1 MKYPFLRFGAPRPVV
16 SQHSAV
22 HNTQPPRAWNLLI
35 NMTLRFRDDIL
46 TMLLAQCRRLPMTRV
61 TQVAFLAL
69 LIMLAQQS
77 AALTWRLLTL
87 ASPQTSQPWQP
98 SAVAV
103 SGQSNPRLELGE
115 VSRLALFG
123 KAIPKA
129 QAKAAVAANAP
140 RTQLNAQLNG
150 VLASSDP
157 AKSIAIIAM
166 SGIQNSYGVGDM
178 IDGTQAR
185 IRQVYPDRVIIERD
199 GRDET
204 LMLDGEEYGKP
215 LPQTNTPP
223 LGSLRSELMADPG
236 KITDYLNISPVQVD
250 GHMTGYRLNPG
261 SNPEFFNQS
270 GLQANDL
277 AISINGLD
285 LRDNMQA
292 MQAMQQMAGATEMTV
307 TVERQGEQFD
317 IYVRLSE

>member
-1 MKYPFLRFGAPRPVV
+1 
-16 SQHSAV
+16 
-22 HNTQPPRAWNLLI
+22 
-35 NMTLRFRDDIL
+35 MT
-46 TMLLAQCRRLPMTRV
+46 LLAQCRRLPMTRV
-61 TQVAFLAL
+61 TQVIFLVL
-69 LIMLAQQS
+69 LLMLAQQS

-87 ASPQTSQPWQP
+87 TSPQTSQPWQP
-98 SAVAV
+98 VPVATASQ
-103 SGQSNPRLELGE
+103 SGPRLELGE
-115 VSRLALFG
+115 ISRLALFG

-129 QAKAAVAANAP
+129 QAKAAAVAANAP

-150 VLASSDP
+150 VLASSEP

-185 IRQVYPDRVIIERD
+185 IRQVFSDRVIIERD

-215 LPQTNTPP
+215 LPQTGNAAP
-223 LGSLRSELMADPG
+223 LGALRSELMTDPG

-250 GHMTGYRLNPG
+250 GRMTGYRLNPG
-261 SNPEFFNQS
+261 THPEFFNQS

-292 MQAMQQMAGATEMTV
+292 MQAMQQMAGATELTV

>member
-1 MKYPFLRFGAPRPVV
+1 
-16 SQHSAV
+16 
-22 HNTQPPRAWNLLI
+22 
-35 NMTLRFRDDIL
+35 
-46 TMLLAQCRRLPMTRV
+46 MLLAQCRRLPMTRV

-215 LPQTNTPP
+215 LPQTNAAP

-250 GHMTGYRLNPG
+250 GRMTGYRLNPG
-261 SNPEFFNQS
+261 SNPEFFNPS

>member
-1 MKYPFLRFGAPRPVV
+1 
-16 SQHSAV
+16 
-22 HNTQPPRAWNLLI
+22 
-35 NMTLRFRDDIL
+35 MT
-46 TMLLAQCRRLPMTRV
+46 TLLAQCRRLPMTRV
-61 TQVAFLAL
+61 TQVLFLAL

-87 ASPQTSQPWQP
+87 ASPPTSEPWQP
-98 SAVAV
+98 SAVAAN
-103 SGQSNPRLELGE
+103 SQGNPRLELGE

-215 LPQTNTPP
+215 LPQTNTASI
-223 LGSLRSELMADPG
+223 GSLRSELMADPG

-250 GHMTGYRLNPG
+250 GRMTGYRLNPG

>member
-1 MKYPFLRFGAPRPVV
+1 
-16 SQHSAV
+16 
-22 HNTQPPRAWNLLI
+22 
-35 NMTLRFRDDIL
+35 
-46 TMLLAQCRRLPMTRV
+46 MLLAQCRRLPMTRV
-61 TQVAFLAL
+61 IQVAFLAL

-103 SGQSNPRLELGE
+103 NGQSNPRLELGE

-123 KAIPKA
+123 KALPKA

-215 LPQTNTPP
+215 LPQTNAAP

-250 GHMTGYRLNPG
+250 GRMTGYRLNPG

-292 MQAMQQMAGATEMTV
+292 MQAMQQMAGATELTV

>member
-1 MKYPFLRFGAPRPVV
+1 MLP
-16 SQHSAV
+16 
-22 HNTQPPRAWNLLI
+22 
-35 NMTLRFRDDIL
+35 
-46 TMLLAQCRRLPMTRV
+46 LLAQCRRLPMTRV
-61 TQVAFLAL
+61 TQVIFLVL
-69 LIMLAQQS
+69 LLMLAQQS
-77 AALTWRLLTL
+77 AALTWRLLSMAAPHTI
-87 ASPQTSQPWQP
+87 QPWQP
-98 SAVAV
+98 APVATASQ
-103 SGQSNPRLELGE
+103 SGPRLELGE
-115 VSRLALFG
+115 ISRLALFG
-123 KAIPKA
+123 KALQQA
-129 QAKAAVAANAP
+129 QNKAATVAANAP

-185 IRQVYPDRVIIERD
+185 IRQVFSDRVIIERD

-215 LPQTNTPP
+215 LPQTGNAAP
-223 LGSLRSELMADPG
+223 LSALRSELMADPG
-236 KITDYLNISPVQVD
+236 KITDYLNISPVQAD
-250 GHMTGYRLNPG
+250 GRMTGYRLNPG
-261 SNPEFFNQS
+261 NNPAFFNQS

-292 MQAMQQMAGATEMTV
+292 MQAMQQMAGATELTV

-317 IYVRLSE
+317 VYVRLSE

>member
-1 MKYPFLRFGAPRPVV
+1 
-16 SQHSAV
+16 
-22 HNTQPPRAWNLLI
+22 
-35 NMTLRFRDDIL
+35 MTLRFRDDIL

-103 SGQSNPRLELGE
+103 NGQSNPRLELGE

-215 LPQTNTPP
+215 LPQTNTAP

>member
-1 MKYPFLRFGAPRPVV
+1 
-16 SQHSAV
+16 
-22 HNTQPPRAWNLLI
+22 
-35 NMTLRFRDDIL
+35 MTLRFRDDIL

-69 LIMLAQQS
+69 LIILAQQS

-87 ASPQTSQPWQP
+87 ASPQISQPWQP

-166 SGIQNSYGVGDM
+166 SGIQNSYGIGDM

-215 LPQTNTPP
+215 LPQTNAAP

-250 GHMTGYRLNPG
+250 GRMTGYRLNPG

>member
-1 MKYPFLRFGAPRPVV
+1 MLIYMNRLTKLLVQYQQLPV
-16 SQHSAV
+16 
-22 HNTQPPRAWNLLI
+22 
-35 NMTLRFRDDIL
+35 
-46 TMLLAQCRRLPMTRV
+46 TRV
-61 TQVAFLAL
+61 TQALFLVLLILLAL
-69 LIMLAQQS
+69 QCANLTWHLLAQATPLS
-77 AALTWRLLTL
+77 
-87 ASPQTSQPWQP
+87 SQPWQP
-98 SAVAV
+98 SVIATA
-103 SGQSNPRLELGE
+103 GQSPPRLELGE

-123 KAIPKA
+123 KAIPKV
-129 QAKAAVAANAP
+129 QAKAAVAAHTP

-166 SGIQNSYGVGDM
+166 SGIQNSYSAGEL

-204 LMLDGEEYGKP
+204 LMLEGEEYGKP
-215 LPQTNTPP
+215 LPQQGGNAQ
-223 LGSLRSELMADPG
+223 LSSVRNELMSDPG

-250 GHMTGYRLNPG
+250 GRLAGYRLNPG
-261 SNPEFFNQS
+261 NNPELFNQS

-292 MQAMQQMAGATEMTV
+292 MQAMQLLAGATELTV

-317 IYVRLSE
+317 VYVRLSE

>member
-1 MKYPFLRFGAPRPVV
+1 
-16 SQHSAV
+16 
-22 HNTQPPRAWNLLI
+22 
-35 NMTLRFRDDIL
+35 
-46 TMLLAQCRRLPMTRV
+46 MTRV

-103 SGQSNPRLELGE
+103 NGQNNPRLELGE

-215 LPQTNTPP
+215 LPQTNAAP
-223 LGSLRSELMADPG
+223 LGSLRSELMSDPG

-250 GHMTGYRLNPG
+250 GRMTGYRLNPG

>member
-1 MKYPFLRFGAPRPVV
+1 
-16 SQHSAV
+16 
-22 HNTQPPRAWNLLI
+22 
-35 NMTLRFRDDIL
+35 MTLRFRDDIL
-46 TMLLAQCRRLPMTRV
+46 TLLLARCQQLPLTRV
-61 TQVAFLAL
+61 TGVFFLAL
-69 LIMLAQQS
+69 LLMLAQQS

-87 ASPQTSQPWQP
+87 ANPQSSQPWQP
-98 SAVAV
+98 STVAV
-103 SGQSNPRLELGE
+103 SGQSSPRLELGE

-129 QAKAAVAANAP
+129 QAKTAVAANAP

-215 LPQTNTPP
+215 LPQTTNTTL

-236 KITDYLNISPVQVD
+236 KITDYLNISPVQMD
-250 GHMTGYRLNPG
+250 GRMAGYRLNPG
-261 SNPEFFNQS
+261 NNPEFFNQS

-292 MQAMQQMAGATEMTV
+292 MQAMQQLAGATEMTV

>member
-1 MKYPFLRFGAPRPVV
+1 
-16 SQHSAV
+16 
-22 HNTQPPRAWNLLI
+22 
-35 NMTLRFRDDIL
+35 MTLRFRDDIL

-103 SGQSNPRLELGE
+103 NGQSNPRLELGE

-215 LPQTNTPP
+215 LPQTNAAP

-250 GHMTGYRLNPG
+250 GRMTGYRLNPG

-292 MQAMQQMAGATEMTV
+292 MQAMQAMQQMAGATEMTV

>member
-1 MKYPFLRFGAPRPVV
+1 
-16 SQHSAV
+16 
-22 HNTQPPRAWNLLI
+22 
-35 NMTLRFRDDIL
+35 MTLRFRDDIL

-61 TQVAFLAL
+61 TQLAFLAL
-69 LIMLAQQS
+69 LLMLAQQS

-87 ASPQTSQPWQP
+87 ASPQISQPWQP

-215 LPQTNTPP
+215 LPQTNTAP

-250 GHMTGYRLNPG
+250 GRMTGYRLNPG

>member
-1 MKYPFLRFGAPRPVV
+1 M
-16 SQHSAV
+16 
-22 HNTQPPRAWNLLI
+22 
-35 NMTLRFRDDIL
+35 

-69 LIMLAQQS
+69 LLMLAQQS

-87 ASPQTSQPWQP
+87 ASPQISQPWQP

-215 LPQTNTPP
+215 LPQTNTAP

-250 GHMTGYRLNPG
+250 GRMTGYRLNPG

>member
-1 MKYPFLRFGAPRPVV
+1 
-16 SQHSAV
+16 
-22 HNTQPPRAWNLLI
+22 
-35 NMTLRFRDDIL
+35 
-46 TMLLAQCRRLPMTRV
+46 MLQAQCRRLPMTRV

-103 SGQSNPRLELGE
+103 NGQSNPRLELGE

-215 LPQTNTPP
+215 LPQTNTAP
-223 LGSLRSELMADPG
+223 LGSLRSELIADPG

-250 GHMTGYRLNPG
+250 GRMTGYRLNPG

>member
-1 MKYPFLRFGAPRPVV
+1 M
-16 SQHSAV
+16 
-22 HNTQPPRAWNLLI
+22 
-35 NMTLRFRDDIL
+35 

-103 SGQSNPRLELGE
+103 NGQSNPRLELGE

-157 AKSIAIIAM
+157 AKSIAIIAI

-215 LPQTNTPP
+215 LPQTNTAP

-250 GHMTGYRLNPG
+250 GRMTGYRLNPG

>member
-1 MKYPFLRFGAPRPVV
+1 
-16 SQHSAV
+16 
-22 HNTQPPRAWNLLI
+22 
-35 NMTLRFRDDIL
+35 
-46 TMLLAQCRRLPMTRV
+46 MLLAQCRRLPMTRV

-103 SGQSNPRLELGE
+103 NGQSNPRLELGE
-115 VSRLALFG
+115 VSRLTLFG

-166 SGIQNSYGVGDM
+166 SGIQNSYGIGDM

-215 LPQTNTPP
+215 LPQTKAAP

-250 GHMTGYRLNPG
+250 GRMTGYRLNPG

>member
-1 MKYPFLRFGAPRPVV
+1 
-16 SQHSAV
+16 
-22 HNTQPPRAWNLLI
+22 
-35 NMTLRFRDDIL
+35 MTLRFRDDIL
-46 TMLLAQCRRLPMTRV
+46 TMLLTQCRRLPMTRV

-69 LIMLAQQS
+69 LIILAQQS

-215 LPQTNTPP
+215 LPQTNAAP

-250 GHMTGYRLNPG
+250 GRMTGYRLNPG

>member
-1 MKYPFLRFGAPRPVV
+1 
-16 SQHSAV
+16 
-22 HNTQPPRAWNLLI
+22 
-35 NMTLRFRDDIL
+35 
-46 TMLLAQCRRLPMTRV
+46 MLLAQCRRLPMTRV
-61 TQVAFLAL
+61 PQVAFLAL

-103 SGQSNPRLELGE
+103 SGQRNPRLELGE

-166 SGIQNSYGVGDM
+166 SGIQNSYGIGDM

-215 LPQTNTPP
+215 LPQTNAAPI
-223 LGSLRSELMADPG
+223 GSLRSELMADPG

-250 GHMTGYRLNPG
+250 GRMTGYRLNPG

>member
-1 MKYPFLRFGAPRPVV
+1 
-16 SQHSAV
+16 
-22 HNTQPPRAWNLLI
+22 
-35 NMTLRFRDDIL
+35 MTI
-46 TMLLAQCRRLPMTRV
+46 LLAQCRRLPITRV

-166 SGIQNSYGVGDM
+166 SGIQNSYGIGDM

-215 LPQTNTPP
+215 LPQTNAAP
-223 LGSLRSELMADPG
+223 LGSLRSELMSDPG

-250 GHMTGYRLNPG
+250 GRMTGYRLNPG

-317 IYVRLSE
+317 IFVRLSE

>member
-1 MKYPFLRFGAPRPVV
+1 
-16 SQHSAV
+16 
-22 HNTQPPRAWNLLI
+22 
-35 NMTLRFRDDIL
+35 MTLRFRDDIL

-61 TQVAFLAL
+61 TQVAFLTL

-103 SGQSNPRLELGE
+103 NGQNNPRLELGE

-215 LPQTNTPP
+215 LPQTNSAP

-250 GHMTGYRLNPG
+250 GRMTGYRLNPG

>member
-1 MKYPFLRFGAPRPVV
+1 
-16 SQHSAV
+16 
-22 HNTQPPRAWNLLI
+22 
-35 NMTLRFRDDIL
+35 MTLRFRDDIL
-46 TMLLAQCRRLPMTRV
+46 TMLLAQYRRLPMTRV

-69 LIMLAQQS
+69 LTMLAQQS

-103 SGQSNPRLELGE
+103 NGQSNPRLELGE

-157 AKSIAIIAM
+157 VKSIAIIAM

-215 LPQTNTPP
+215 LPQTNAAP

-250 GHMTGYRLNPG
+250 GRMTGYRLNPG

>member
-1 MKYPFLRFGAPRPVV
+1 
-16 SQHSAV
+16 
-22 HNTQPPRAWNLLI
+22 
-35 NMTLRFRDDIL
+35 
-46 TMLLAQCRRLPMTRV
+46 MLLAQCRRLPMTRV
-61 TQVAFLAL
+61 PQVAFLAL

-98 SAVAV
+98 SAVAI

-166 SGIQNSYGVGDM
+166 SGIQNSYGLGDM

-215 LPQTNTPP
+215 LPQTSSAP

-250 GHMTGYRLNPG
+250 GRMTGYRLNPG

-317 IYVRLSE
+317 IFVRLSE

>member
-1 MKYPFLRFGAPRPVV
+1 
-16 SQHSAV
+16 
-22 HNTQPPRAWNLLI
+22 
-35 NMTLRFRDDIL
+35 
-46 TMLLAQCRRLPMTRV
+46 MLLAQCRRLPMTRV

-69 LIMLAQQS
+69 LLMLAQQS

-87 ASPQTSQPWQP
+87 ANPQTSQQWQP

-150 VLASSDP
+150 VLASSEP

-215 LPQTNTPP
+215 LPQTNAAP

-250 GHMTGYRLNPG
+250 GRMTGYRLNPG

>member
-1 MKYPFLRFGAPRPVV
+1 M
-16 SQHSAV
+16 
-22 HNTQPPRAWNLLI
+22 
-35 NMTLRFRDDIL
+35 

-103 SGQSNPRLELGE
+103 NGQSNPRLELGE

-215 LPQTNTPP
+215 LPQTNAAP

-250 GHMTGYRLNPG
+250 GRMTGYRLNPG

-292 MQAMQQMAGATEMTV
+292 MQAMQQLAGATEMTV

-317 IYVRLSE
+317 VYVRLSE

>member
-1 MKYPFLRFGAPRPVV
+1 
-16 SQHSAV
+16 
-22 HNTQPPRAWNLLI
+22 
-35 NMTLRFRDDIL
+35 MTI
-46 TMLLAQCRRLPMTRV
+46 LLAQCRQLPMTRV

-103 SGQSNPRLELGE
+103 NGQSNPRLELGE

-123 KAIPKA
+123 KALPKA

-166 SGIQNSYGVGDM
+166 SGIQNSYGIGDM

-215 LPQTNTPP
+215 LPQTNTAP

-250 GHMTGYRLNPG
+250 GRMTGYRLNPG

>member
-1 MKYPFLRFGAPRPVV
+1 
-16 SQHSAV
+16 
-22 HNTQPPRAWNLLI
+22 
-35 NMTLRFRDDIL
+35 
-46 TMLLAQCRRLPMTRV
+46 MLLAQCRRLPMTRV

-103 SGQSNPRLELGE
+103 NGQSNPRLELGE